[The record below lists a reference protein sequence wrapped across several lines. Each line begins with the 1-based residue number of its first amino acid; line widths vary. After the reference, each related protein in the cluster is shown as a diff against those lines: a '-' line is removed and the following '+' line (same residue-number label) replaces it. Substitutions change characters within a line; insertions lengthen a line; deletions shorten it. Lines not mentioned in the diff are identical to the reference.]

1 MKILT
6 SFLTALL
13 FHLSSLTACPED
25 TIGEQKVPEIV
36 KEEAESKGHENSL
49 KTIDEVIEG
58 IDSLLDDIDRTSG
71 GQVPAQE
78 ASPQDTF
85 LPNTFEGNS
94 AQAEPTVGKKS
105 SRVQEDFSGSPFD
118 LLILGGG
125 YSPSGNQF
133 SLESNVKYFMRIRP
147 ALGLEQSR
155 MSLYFADGNAP
166 DRDLQFFDPNFKIP
180 LVNRALA
187 EIIGRKSGL
196 NYHGS
201 FLPSSNHP
209 FGAT

>member
-1 MKILT
+1 MLCLWDEEMKILT

-25 TIGEQKVPEIV
+25 TIGEQKVPELV
-36 KEEAESKGHENSL
+36 MEEAESKGHE
-49 KTIDEVIEG
+49 
-58 IDSLLDDIDRTSG
+58 
-71 GQVPAQE
+71 
-78 ASPQDTF
+78 
-85 LPNTFEGNS
+85 NS

-166 DRDLQFFDPNFKIP
+166 DRDL
-180 LVNRALA
+180 
-187 EIIGRKSGL
+187 
-196 NYHGS
+196 
-201 FLPSSNHP
+201 
-209 FGAT
+209 

>member
-71 GQVPAQE
+71 VKFPLKKPRLKILSCPTPSRGILPKQ
-78 ASPQDTF
+78 SP
-85 LPNTFEGNS
+85 PSE
-94 AQAEPTVGKKS
+94 KS
-105 SRVQEDFSGSPFD
+105 PPGS
-118 LLILGGG
+118 
-125 YSPSGNQF
+125 
-133 SLESNVKYFMRIRP
+133 KRI
-147 ALGLEQSR
+147 
-155 MSLYFADGNAP
+155 FP
-166 DRDLQFFDPNFKIP
+166 DRP
-180 LVNRALA
+180 L
-187 EIIGRKSGL
+187 IC
-196 NYHGS
+196 S
-201 FLPSSNHP
+201 FLEEDTRLRVINSPLK
-209 FGAT
+209 ATLSTS